1 MMHWTMKAFT
11 TKMKKKKK
19 KKKKKNKE
27 EEEEK
32 KTYTQQKTTLKRIAR
47 RTKHM
52 KTDLLCTRHCKS

>member
-19 KKKKKNKE
+19 KKNK
-27 EEEEK
+27 EEEK